1 MYKNLTWVYATK
13 SIIYRSKKFMELG
26 FTPRK
31 NLANLFYKIL
41 YNTPRFFLKK
51 HEFEEEKTDYRVF
64 H

>member
-1 MYKNLTWVYATK
+1 MYATK

-26 FTPRK
+26 FTSRK

-51 HEFEEEKTDYRVF
+51 QEFEEEKTD
-64 H
+64 